1 VHIQSIW
8 NDWFNNCLY
17 TINTFWDI
25 TLKVSGDT
33 HICKAVTIN
42 NIDTFVHLFEVL
54 AFHLKLKG
62 RIGKNGG
69 DDDDDVCMQSNT
81 FTAIN

>member
-1 VHIQSIW
+1 
-8 NDWFNNCLY
+8 
-17 TINTFWDI
+17 
-25 TLKVSGDT
+25 
-33 HICKAVTIN
+33 
-42 NIDTFVHLFEVL
+42 VHLFEVL

-69 DDDDDVCMQSNT
+69 DDDDDDVCMQSNT